1 MKILKQRKTLMLIS
15 CLILI
20 IFVTACGKEDK
31 ASNELV
37 GNTYKAIKKG
47 KVEAN
52 FTFEKDGSLKMVSAD
67 GKPNAGEEARANY
80 EIVDENNN
88 KYLIVHNEP
97 KDFFS
102 VKDGFDTASYEQN
115 NDFYNISL
123 IKFKEGKVFL
133 KKLEL
138 KNKSYDT
145 QNLDSKKDI
154 KYLKEFSP
162 SVNVFELELVSKR

>member
-1 MKILKQRKTLMLIS
+1 MKILKHRKTLMLMS
-15 CLILI
+15 CVILI

-31 ASNELV
+31 TSNELV

-52 FTFEKDGSLKMVSAD
+52 FTFEKDGTLKMISAE
-67 GKPNAGEEARANY
+67 GKRNAGEEARANY

-97 KDFFS
+97 KHFFS

-123 IKFKEGKVFL
+123 IEFKDRKVFL

-145 QNLDSKKDI
+145 QSLDSRKDI

-162 SVNVFELELVSKR
+162 SVNVFELELVSN